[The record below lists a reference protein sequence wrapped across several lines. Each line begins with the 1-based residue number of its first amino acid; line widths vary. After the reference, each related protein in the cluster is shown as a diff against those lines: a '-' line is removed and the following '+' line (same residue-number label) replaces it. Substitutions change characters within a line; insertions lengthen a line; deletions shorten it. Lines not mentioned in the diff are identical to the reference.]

1 VSTGVGNGDTLGTA
15 NGWDLWD
22 SWDLWV
28 GLISP
33 ISHIGPIGSRSPSAL
48 DAATLIGRRALLA
61 PRLTTDSLITDYFAS
76 TPKNALATHRLPY
89 TARPSLLG

>member
-1 VSTGVGNGDTLGTA
+1 MGVSTGVGDRDTLGAA

-33 ISHIGPIGSRSPSAL
+33 ISPIGPIGSRSPECAGDAVMLIDPSA
-48 DAATLIGRRALLA
+48 
-61 PRLTTDSLITDYFAS
+61 P
-76 TPKNALATHRLPY
+76 
-89 TARPSLLG
+89 PSS